1 VKLAATFSHPDK
13 GQPDKKATLVSIT
26 HTHTLSLSLSLS
38 QMQKENEE
46 MRRERERE
54 RATMLK
60 GGRGFLLDKKD
71 YSLMHPATCT

>member
-1 VKLAATFSHPDK
+1 
-13 GQPDKKATLVSIT
+13 
-26 HTHTLSLSLSLS
+26 
-38 QMQKENEE
+38 MQKENEE

-71 YSLMHPATCT
+71 YSLRCIQRYAPDALEIDSSSQSADWETPKVIYLPYSAP